1 MMANSMITVKGIP
14 EQTPKATESGDVVLL
29 FRISTNQPSSN
40 KHVSSASSLYCKV
53 IIGKNLWKKVSKE
66 VNKTTYYM
74 INGIPTVN
82 VTSKGLP
89 FLTVQCIDIK
99 AVNGLVEDEN
109 SPGSFKF
116 PGELPDGTEAL
127 VPITSIIIPEKIN
140 EPKTAKVKAFK
151 YFKKHGT
158 FNKPI
163 VVKRDTMTL
172 VSGYEIYLLAKDLN
186 IKSVPVSFNLTTG
199 AKIKDEYIT
208 VRLPWYKPEEV
219 TEINV
224 KDIVLTEDIH
234 LNVQNFTF
242 GINLK
247 EILSNGSIKIPVAV
261 RPIEG
266 GKYSLVTGAARY
278 FAAKILDIEKIP
290 AVITDMSREEFVEAR
305 LFKIKKVKL
314 PSSDSRSNKRVKAK
328 KGKSKIPTGIE
339 GETPLA
345 DIKVPAAFARTR
357 PRPEKL
363 AETIEYYKKHGKFDK
378 PVVIRGD
385 SNLLVDGYKRY
396 VAAKELGLNSIWTVK
411 ID

>member
-1 MMANSMITVKGIP
+1 MIANSIISIKGIP
-14 EQTPKATESGDVVLL
+14 EKTPKATDAGDVVLL
-29 FRISTNQPSSN
+29 FKISSN
-40 KHVSSASSLYCKV
+40 QSSTKKQEASPLYCKV
-53 IIGKNLWKKVSKE
+53 IVEKDLWKKVSRE
-66 VNKTTYYM
+66 VDKTTYYM
-74 INGIPTVN
+74 INGVPDVN

-89 FLTVQCIDIK
+89 FLTVQCTEIK
-99 AVNGLVEDEN
+99 VVNGLIEDEN

-127 VPITSIIIPEKIN
+127 VPITSIIIPEKIS
-140 EPKTAKVKAFK
+140 EPKTAKIKALK
-151 YFKKHGT
+151 YFKRHGT

-163 VVKRDTMTL
+163 LVKREDMTL
-172 VSGYEIYLLAKDLN
+172 VSGYENYLLAKDLN
-186 IKSVPVSFNLTTG
+186 INSVPVSYNLTTG

-224 KDIVLTEDIH
+224 KDIILTEDIH

-242 GINLK
+242 SLNLK
-247 EILSNGSIKIPVAV
+247 EILSSGKIDIPIAVKPVDS
-261 RPIEG
+261 
-266 GKYSLVTGAARY
+266 GKYTLISGAARY

-290 AVITDMSREEFVEAR
+290 AVVTDMSRDEFVKSR

-314 PSSDSRSNKRVKAK
+314 PGNEVQSNKKFSTK
-328 KGKSKIPTGIE
+328 KGKSKTPTGIE

-345 DIKVPAAFARTR
+345 DIKVPAAFAKTK

-363 AETIEYYKKHGKFDK
+363 TETINYYKKHGKFDK
-378 PVVIRGD
+378 PVVIKGD